1 MRPARWVDRLL
12 PLGLAAGGAA
22 AVALLILGANPVWA
36 WVVVVLLAVAAL
48 RHLGRE
54 RARERARADSV
65 AQLYETVDRWAAGHL
80 DSRVYL
86 DTDDPLDAI
95 AHGMNRVAEALE
107 QRTQDLV
114 RDRDRLDA
122 ILANMQGGFV
132 IFDRALYVTFINRQ
146 AEQLFLVAPGEV
158 LGRHVLEVVRATAIE
173 SALQRATLTG
183 APESL
188 EWAPNPREDLLIEC
202 SVAPVRDPGGGYGA
216 ILMTRDVTAQRRLE
230 RMRSDF
236 VANVSHELQTPLTT
250 IIGFAETL
258 ADARDLPME
267 QSVRFIGLIYEEARR
282 LSRLVDDLLA
292 LSRLEHHSLAARR
305 DPVDV
310 GELLAAV
317 ALQLK
322 GRAEAVQLTI
332 TVQHPPGLEIASD
345 PDLLREVLLNLV
357 SNSIQY
363 TPPGG
368 EVLLGAAR
376 ASQRVVS
383 FMVRDTGIGIPAD
396 DLPRIFERFYRVDRA
411 RSRQSGGTGLGLA
424 IVKHVVEL
432 LHGAIRVESVPG
444 QGSTFWVDVPDGS
457 PDGGPGERPMPPGSE
472 PGEA

>member
-1 MRPARWVDRLL
+1 MPPRGVDHLM

-22 AVALLILGANPVWA
+22 AVALLVLGANPVWA
-36 WVVVVLLAVAAL
+36 WVVVVLMVLAAL

-132 IFDRALYVTFINRQ
+132 IFDRALYVTLISRQ
-146 AEQLFLVAPGEV
+146 AEQLFLVAPGEA

-183 APESL
+183 EPESL
-188 EWAPNPREDLLIEC
+188 EWAPNPRDDLLIEC

-258 ADARDLPME
+258 ADAHDLPRE
-267 QSVRFIGLIYEEARR
+267 QAARFIGLIYEEARR

-292 LSRLEHHSLAARR
+292 LSRLEHHSLMARR

-310 GELLAAV
+310 GELLGAV

-322 GRAEAVQLTI
+322 GRAEEARLTI
-332 TVQHPPGLEIASD
+332 TVQHPPGLGMASD

-368 EVLLGAAR
+368 QILLGADR
-376 ASQRVVS
+376 AGQRLVS

-396 DLPRIFERFYRVDRA
+396 DVPRIFERFYRVDRA

-424 IVKHVVEL
+424 IAKHVVEL
-432 LHGAIRVESVPG
+432 LHGTIRVESTPG
-444 QGSTFWVDVPDGS
+444 AGSTFWVDVPAGPPGGDLALKAQADGS
-457 PDGGPGERPMPPGSE
+457 QDPV
-472 PGEA
+472 EA

>member
-1 MRPARWVDRLL
+1 MDRLL
-12 PLGLAAGGAA
+12 PLGLAGGAA
-22 AVALLILGANPVWA
+22 AVAALMDLGANPVWA
-36 WVVVVLLAVAAL
+36 WVVVALVAVAAL
-48 RHLGRE
+48 RHVGRE
-54 RARERARADSV
+54 RARERAQSDSV
-65 AQLYETVDRWAAGHL
+65 DQLYETVDRWAAGHL

-107 QRTQDLV
+107 HRTEDLV

-132 IFDRALYVTFINRQ
+132 IFDRALYVTLINRQ
-146 AEQLFLVAPGEV
+146 AEELFMVAPGEA

-173 SALQRATLTG
+173 GALQRATLSG
-183 APESL
+183 RPESV

-202 SVAPVRDPGGGYGA
+202 SVAPVRDPGGGWGA

-258 ADARDLPME
+258 SDARDLPPE
-267 QSVRFIGLIYEEARR
+267 QAARFIGLIHDEARR

-292 LSRLEHHSLAARR
+292 LSRLEHHSLIARR
-305 DPVDV
+305 DPVAV
-310 GELLAAV
+310 GDLLGAV
-317 ALQLK
+317 ALQLQ
-322 GRAEAVQLTI
+322 GRAAAGGLTI
-332 TVQHPPGLEIASD
+332 HVSHPEHLTMASD
-345 PDLLREVLLNLV
+345 ADLLREVLLNLV

-368 EVLLGAAR
+368 RIEVSAAVLEPH
-376 ASQRVVS
+376 VVS
-383 FMVRDTGIGIPAD
+383 LIVRDTGIGIPPD
-396 DLPRIFERFYRVDRA
+396 DVPRIFERFYRVDRA

-424 IVKHVVEL
+424 IVKHVVEV
-432 LHGAIRVESVPG
+432 LHGSIRVESTPG
-444 QGSTFWVDVPDGS
+444 QGSTFQVDVP
-457 PDGGPGERPMPPGSE
+457 GGPLDPDVMEAAPPT
-472 PGEA
+472 

>member
-1 MRPARWVDRLL
+1 MRPPRWVDRLL
-12 PLGLAAGGAA
+12 PLALAAGAA
-22 AVALLILGANPVWA
+22 AVAALLDLGANPVWA
-36 WVVVVLLAVAAL
+36 WVVVVLSVVAAL
-48 RHLGRE
+48 RHVGRE
-54 RARERARADSV
+54 RSRERAQRDSV

-107 QRTQDLV
+107 HRTEDLV

-132 IFDRALYVTFINRQ
+132 IFDRALYVTLINRQ
-146 AEQLFLVAPGEV
+146 AEELLMVAPGEA

-173 SALQRATLTG
+173 AALQRATLSG
-183 APESL
+183 RPESV

-202 SVAPVRDPGGGYGA
+202 SVAPVRDPGGGWGA

-258 ADARDLPME
+258 SDARDLPAE
-267 QSVRFIGLIYEEARR
+267 QAARFIGLIHDEARR

-292 LSRLEHHSLAARR
+292 LSRLEHHSLIARR
-305 DPVDV
+305 DPVGV
-310 GELLAAV
+310 GELLGAV
-317 ALQLK
+317 ALQLQ
-322 GRAEAVQLTI
+322 GRAEAAGLTI
-332 TVQHPPGLEIASD
+332 TVSHPEHLAIASD

-363 TPPGG
+363 TPAGG
-368 EVLLGAAR
+368 QIDLSADVREPH
-376 ASQRVVS
+376 VVS
-383 FMVRDTGIGIPAD
+383 LVVRDTGIGIPAD
-396 DLPRIFERFYRVDRA
+396 DVPRIFERFYRVDRA

-432 LHGAIRVESVPG
+432 LHGTIRVESAPG
-444 QGSTFWVDVPDGS
+444 EGSTFRVDVPGDPLD
-457 PDGGPGERPMPPGSE
+457 PDGIE
-472 PGEA
+472 PGPAT